1 MKTIRL
7 ERMELRNFKGVEK
20 AEYVFSGQTDISGA
34 NGSGKSTIYE
44 AYLWCLFDKN
54 AAGQKP
60 KVQPLDEN
68 NKVMHQLTTAV
79 RLELSVDGN
88 LIIVERS
95 LKEDWVKPRGTTEL
109 VLKGTKS
116 EYAINE
122 VPMSN
127 AQYNAKLQDI
137 LPLDRWFLLSSIGII
152 PGMEQKACRAAL
164 QAIAPSIDEAALAAP
179 FPYVADAQSKG
190 LNIDELLAI
199 TKKTRMDSQ
208 RELDGIPAALDA
220 QDRLRVTDDFGQA
233 EHDLAEVNRALAENK
248 AALEELQ
255 KTALDS
261 ASVAHMEEQRKA
273 LQDIERQ
280 IADREVKVKADYSR
294 TQNTLLQK
302 QYKLQMEADSIRVRI
317 DYAGRAAKRCMDDI
331 ENYKAKIAALGKQ
344 WKQKNEETYAEP
356 AMETVC
362 PACGQPLPAEKVA
375 EARAK
380 ASAEWNTRKVDA
392 LQKLQDEA
400 ASLRKLIGDCNA
412 DNERQMKQTT
422 ADNQRL
428 AEIGAEVKALQQQLD
443 GLVTSEQTLAADVSY
458 QALCTKKRAMVAAI
472 ARETEEKSASEHE
485 QKKHREIAEK
495 NDAIRS
501 LALTRDGL
509 LRRLAGRD
517 TNARID
523 SERKRLEERQR
534 VLADAIA
541 QAEGIEQEVSAY
553 RKAKITAVEEGVSN
567 LFTMVRWK
575 MYEPN
580 VTNDGE
586 KEICQAI
593 IDGVPYEQQNYATQV
608 NAGVD
613 IVNAF
618 AKAYGVSTPLFID
631 NAESVTDIL
640 PFNGQ
645 RITLTVVPNGELT
658 IN

>member
-7 ERMELRNFKGVEK
+7 ERMELRNFKGVEQ
-20 AEYVFSGQTDISGA
+20 AEYVFSEQTDISGA

-54 AAGQKP
+54 PAGETP
-60 KVQPLDEN
+60 RVQPLDGN
-68 NKVMHQLTTAV
+68 NEVKHQLTTSV
-79 RLELSVDGN
+79 RLTLSIDGN
-88 LIIVERS
+88 PFIAERS
-95 LKEDWVKPRGTTEL
+95 MKEDWVKPRGTTEL

-122 VPMSN
+122 VPMGKT
-127 AQYNAKLQDI
+127 QFNAKLQEI

-164 QAIAPSIDEAALAAP
+164 QDIAPAIDEAALAAP
-179 FPYVADAQSKG
+179 FHNVAEAMGKG
-190 LNIDELLAI
+190 LNIDELLAT
-199 TKKTRMDSQ
+199 TKKTRMDAQ
-208 RELDGIPAALDA
+208 REIDGIPAALDA
-220 QDRLRVTDDFGQA
+220 QDRLRVADDFGQA

-261 ASVAHMEEQRKA
+261 ASVAHIEEQRKA

-280 IADREVKVKADYSR
+280 IADREAQAQADYSR

-302 QYKLQMEADSIRVRI
+302 QDQLLLEADSIRVRI
-317 DYAGRAAKRCMDDI
+317 DYAGRTAKRCMDDI

-344 WKQKNEETYAEP
+344 WQAKNAETYAEP

-362 PACGQPLPAEKVA
+362 PACGQPLPAEKV
-375 EARAK
+375 EDARAK
-380 ASAEWNTRKVDA
+380 SRAEWNTRKVKD
-392 LQKLQDEA
+392 LQRIQEEA
-400 ASLRKLIGDCNA
+400 EGIEKLIGECQVANA
-412 DNERQMKQTT
+412 CEAEKTEKDKERLS
-422 ADNQRL
+422 AID
-428 AEIGAEVKALQQQLD
+428 EEVLSLLQQLD
-443 GLVTSEQTLAADVSY
+443 ALVAPEKMLSADVSY
-458 QALCTKKRAMVAAI
+458 QALCTKKRAMVDAI

-485 QKKHREIAEK
+485 QWKRRATAET
-495 NDAIRS
+495 NDAIRD
-501 LALTRDGL
+501 LTAQRDVL

-523 SERKRLEERQR
+523 SERQRLEERQR

-541 QAEGIEQEVSAY
+541 QAEGTEQEVAAY

-593 IDGVPYEQQNYATQV
+593 INGVPYEQQNYATQV

-640 PFNGQ
+640 PYNGQ